1 MLAFLC
7 CWAWG
12 VFWMVRA
19 SGTTKTGQWTWAL
32 PASLPSTMPPSPSI
46 APPSSSIAPPSPAT
60 PSSSTTLS
68 SSTTPPSGLSP
79 PSRFLYLLQTESCLH
94 DSLRS
99 AGAFGSATA
108 CDCDV
113 VVLSYK
119 QTCNDPPPAHV
130 EYISASSPTSWNEGR
145 NLLYGIAMK
154 RKEKYLYYIFM
165 DGDIILTTKA
175 KRNPWRLFE
184 DFLRRIEPAVGAVDT
199 NRNRCVL
206 RTYKARK
213 LQRCSLNGKQE
224 YIPAVHYDAAFNA
237 FHYQAVDYILPYP
250 LKFDH
255 ISWRHSQWYVI
266 IKSKVI
272 FPRQVVLHTGLL
284 ALNKDHHPYP
294 RKPVS
299 TQDLQNIVR
308 IVQTDLPRKYQN
320 TSMLLEWM
328 EYGEQHEK
336 KSPVTCLP
344 PPPPHMSIKPFAY
357 MEAMKH

>member
-7 CWAWG
+7 CWG

-19 SGTTKTGQWTWAL
+19 SGTTKTGQWTWAI
-32 PASLPSTMPPSPSI
+32 PTSLPSTMPPST
-46 APPSSSIAPPSPAT
+46 APPSQAT
-60 PSSSTTLS
+60 SSSPTTPC
-68 SSTTPPSGLSP
+68 SSTTPPSRLSP
-79 PSRFLYLLQTESCLH
+79 PSRFLYLLQTESCLN

-99 AGAFGSATA
+99 VGAFGDTTA
-108 CDCDV
+108 CHCDV
-113 VVLSYK
+113 LVLSYK

-130 EYISASSPTSWNEGR
+130 EYISTSSPTSWNEGR

-154 RKEKYLYYIFM
+154 RREKYLYYIFM

-175 KRNPWRLFE
+175 KRNPWRLFGA
-184 DFLRRIEPAVGAVDT
+184 FLRRIEPAVGAVDT

-213 LQRCSLNGKQE
+213 LQRCGLNGKQE

-250 LKFDH
+250 LKFDN
-255 ISWRHSQWYVI
+255 ISWHFSQWYVI
-266 IKSKVI
+266 IKSKVT

-284 ALNKDHHPYP
+284 AQNNENRAYP

-299 TQDLQNIVR
+299 VQELQDIVR
-308 IVQTDLPRKYQN
+308 VVQTDLPRKYQN
-320 TSMLLEWM
+320 TSLLLEWM
-328 EYGEQHEK
+328 EYGEQHEN
-336 KSPVTCLP
+336 KSAVTCLP
-344 PPPPHMSIKPFAY
+344 PPPPHMPIKPFAY
-357 MEAMKH
+357 VEAMQH